1 MIPLIDGD
9 LVAYRACAAG
19 SRDGETLE
27 QVCAR
32 FDSLVDEFIWDAA
45 GWSTDVYHMYFT
57 GYRNYRK
64 EIIPSYKAN
73 RKSSEKPRYLSEVI
87 THAVEHWS
95 AEVCNGYEADDGI
108 CMKAYELGLDKVV
121 IVSADKDFRQIP
133 TTIYSTYDQ
142 KTTVV
147 TEEEAEYNFWK
158 QALTGDSVDNIKG
171 IPGIGPRKAE
181 KILSKEEYG
190 YWGMTVAAAYE
201 EYVENG
207 EDPSPGSWQLAKNM
221 LDDTLL
227 QIRLLRSLKEYEE
240 IRSQH
245 SLS

>member
-32 FDSLVDEFIWDAA
+32 FDGLVDEFIWDAA

-181 KILSKEEYG
+181 KILDGDIFG
-190 YWGMTVAAAYE
+190 YSFSVALAYKN
-201 EYVENG
+201 YYRDNG
-207 EDPSPGSWQLAKNM
+207 DAISADEALAN
-221 LDDTLL
+221 TLL
-227 QIRLLRSLKEYEE
+227 QIRLLRNLKEYEE
-240 IRSQH
+240 IRSQY

>member
-1 MIPLIDGD
+1 LIPLIDGD

-32 FDSLVDEFIWDAA
+32 FDGLVDEFIWDAA